1 MLNKVPDFLYKLLL
15 EQYGDKI
22 TNNIIQGYLEK
33 RPVTLRANTL
43 KTNVDNIK
51 KALNESNIKYKE
63 VVWSKDALIIE
74 DADENKIR
82 ELNIYNNGEIY
93 LQSLSSMLPPIILSP
108 KENEN
113 ILDMAAAPG
122 GKTTQVSA
130 LSNGKALITA
140 CEKNKVRS
148 ERLKYN
154 IEKQGAN
161 GICVLVED
169 ARKLNSFLSFDK
181 ILLDAPC
188 SGSGTICLNDEKLE
202 RYFKEELIERSS
214 KVQFELLKKAVEILK
229 PGHEMI
235 YSTCSILKNEN
246 ENNLLKILKS
256 GKVEIVPIS
265 EEIFRD
271 IQVLPVTIEGTI
283 CVCPSKL
290 YEGFF
295 IAKLRKKL

>member
-15 EQYGDKI
+15 EQYGEKI

-33 RPVTLRANTL
+33 RPVTLRVNTL

-63 VVWSKDALIIE
+63 VIWSKDALIIE
-74 DADENKIR
+74 EADENKIR

-202 RYFKEELIERSS
+202 RYFKEELIDRSS
-214 KVQFELLKKAVEILK
+214 RVQFELLKKAVEILK

-271 IQVLPVTIEGTI
+271 IQGLPVTIEGTI

-295 IAKLRKKL
+295 IAKLRKK

>member
-15 EQYGDKI
+15 EQYGEKI

-33 RPVTLRANTL
+33 RPVTLRVNTL

-63 VVWSKDALIIE
+63 VIWSKDALIIE
-74 DADENKIR
+74 EVDENKIR

-256 GKVEIVPIS
+256 GKVEIVPIC

-295 IAKLRKKL
+295 IAKLKKK

>member
-1 MLNKVPDFLYKLLL
+1 MLSKVPDFLYKLLL
-15 EQYGDKI
+15 EQYGEKI

-33 RPVTLRANTL
+33 RPVTLRVNTL
-43 KTNVDNIK
+43 KTNADNIK

-63 VVWSKDALIIE
+63 VIWSKDALIIE
-74 DADENKIR
+74 EADGNKIR

-113 ILDMAAAPG
+113 ILDMCAAPG

-154 IEKQGAN
+154 IEKQGTN

-202 RYFKEELIERSS
+202 KYFKEELIDRSS

-246 ENNLLKILKS
+246 ENNLLKILKN
-256 GKVEIVPIS
+256 GKAEIVPIS
-265 EEIFRD
+265 EEIFKE
-271 IQVLPVTIEGTI
+271 IPMLPVAIKGTI

-295 IAKLRKKL
+295 IAKLRKK

>member
-15 EQYGDKI
+15 EQYGEKI

-33 RPVTLRANTL
+33 RPVTLRVNTL

-63 VVWSKDALIIE
+63 VIWSKDALIIE
-74 DADENKIR
+74 EADENKIR

-202 RYFKEELIERSS
+202 KYFKEELIERSS
-214 KVQFELLKKAVEILK
+214 RVQFELLKKAVEILK

-295 IAKLRKKL
+295 IAKLRKK

>member
-15 EQYGDKI
+15 EQYGEKI

-33 RPVTLRANTL
+33 RPVTLRVNTL
-43 KTNVDNIK
+43 KTNVYNIK

-63 VVWSKDALIIE
+63 VIWSKDALIIE
-74 DADENKIR
+74 EVDENKIR

-214 KVQFELLKKAVEILK
+214 RVQFELLKKAVEILK

-283 CVCPSKL
+283 CVCPNKL

-295 IAKLRKKL
+295 IAKLRKK

>member
-15 EQYGDKI
+15 EQYGEKI

-33 RPVTLRANTL
+33 RPVTLRVNTL

-63 VVWSKDALIIE
+63 VIWSKDALIIE

-256 GKVEIVPIS
+256 GKVEIVPIC

-295 IAKLRKKL
+295 IAKLRKK

>member
-15 EQYGDKI
+15 EQYGEKI

-33 RPVTLRANTL
+33 RPVTLRVNTL

-63 VVWSKDALIIE
+63 VIWSKDALIIE
-74 DADENKIR
+74 EVDENKIR

-295 IAKLRKKL
+295 ISKLRKK

>member
-15 EQYGDKI
+15 EQYGEKI

-33 RPVTLRANTL
+33 RPVTLRVNTL

-51 KALNESNIKYKE
+51 KSLNESNIKYKE
-63 VVWSKDALIIE
+63 VIWSKDALIIE
-74 DADENKIR
+74 EADENKIR

-295 IAKLRKKL
+295 IAKLRKK

>member
-15 EQYGDKI
+15 EQYGEKI

-33 RPVTLRANTL
+33 RPVTLRVNTL

-63 VVWSKDALIIE
+63 VIWSKDALIIE

-295 IAKLRKKL
+295 IAKLRKK

>member
-202 RYFKEELIERSS
+202 KYFKEELIERSS
-214 KVQFELLKKAVEILK
+214 RVQFELLKKAVEILK
-229 PGHEMI
+229 PGHEMV

-246 ENNLLKILKS
+246 ENNLLKILES
-256 GKVEIVPIS
+256 GKVEIIPIN

>member
-1 MLNKVPDFLYKLLL
+1 MLNKIPDFLYKLLL
-15 EQYGDKI
+15 EQYGEDI
-22 TNNIIQGYLEK
+22 TKTIIQGYSEK
-33 RPVTLRANTL
+33 RPVTLRVNTL

-51 KALNESNIKYKE
+51 KVLNESNIKYKE
-63 VVWSKDALIIE
+63 VIWSKDALIIE
-74 DADENKIR
+74 EADENRIR
-82 ELNIYNNGEIY
+82 NLNIYDNGEIY

-122 GKTTQVSA
+122 GKTTQISA

-154 IEKQGAN
+154 IVKQGVN
-161 GICVLVED
+161 GVSILVED

-188 SGSGTICLNDEKLE
+188 SGSGTIYLNDEKL
-202 RYFKEELIERSS
+202 RKYFKEELIKRSS
-214 KVQFELLKKAVEILK
+214 KLQFELLKKAVEILK

-235 YSTCSILKNEN
+235 YSTCSILINEN

-256 GKVEIVPIS
+256 GKVEIVPIG
-265 EEIFRD
+265 EEMFKD
-271 IQVLPVTIEGTI
+271 IQVLPVTIEGTV

-295 IAKLRKKL
+295 IAKLRKK

>member
-15 EQYGDKI
+15 EQYGEKI

-33 RPVTLRANTL
+33 RPVTLRVNTL

-63 VVWSKDALIIE
+63 VIWSKDALIIE
-74 DADENKIR
+74 EADENKIR

-202 RYFKEELIERSS
+202 KYFKEELIERSS
-214 KVQFELLKKAVEILK
+214 RVQFELLKKAVEILK

-283 CVCPSKL
+283 CVCPCKL

-295 IAKLRKKL
+295 IAKLRKK

>member
-295 IAKLRKKL
+295 IAKLRKK